1 MSLIT
6 IAISACCGGLGG
18 AVFSYFFTPRR
29 EAAARK
35 RTFRAYIKSVKAELR
50 AIDLETK
57 AGGDDLVRTYKATVS
72 GVRSACCDV
81 SDDVSASQFQA
92 SWEGY
97 CGLTEADIVQR
108 KPLSKDKSPEDQL
121 VECAKSHYDLG
132 REKLF
137 ALLDD
142 LIRYAQ

>member
-1 MSLIT
+1 MSLVT
-6 IAISACCGGLGG
+6 IIISTSCGGLGG

-35 RTFRAYIKSVKAELR
+35 RTFRGYIKSVKAELS
-50 AIDLETK
+50 AIDLGSKT
-57 AGGDDLVRTYKATVS
+57 GGDDLVRTHKATVS

-81 SDDVSASQFQA
+81 SDDVPSPQFQA
-92 SWEGY
+92 SWESY

-108 KPLSKDKSPEDQL
+108 KPFNKDKLLDDQL
-121 VECAKSHYDLG
+121 YEWAESHYDLG
-132 REKLF
+132 REKMF

-142 LIRYAQ
+142 LIRCAR